1 MSFDAQALVAREP
14 MVSRTVVSPD
24 RVILY
29 ALGVGADELPFV
41 YEHGLQ
47 PLPSMALILAYPG
60 FFWSDPEYGVDWQ
73 RLLQGGSGFTL
84 HAPIPAWGEMT
95 GFTRFTAIVDKGS
108 DKGAVVHQVRE
119 VYDEHDRH
127 IATVRNT
134 SILRGNGGC
143 GSFGEAPAVS
153 APGIPDR
160 APDIELSL
168 SIAANQALVYRLSG
182 DLNPLHV
189 DPSVAHAAGFD
200 RPLLHGLCTLGIAS
214 RAVLGAV
221 MGNDPRRMRQLDARF
236 ASPTFPGETLI
247 TELWR
252 AGKHGV
258 HFCSRVLERGV
269 TVLNNGYVEFE

>member
-1 MSFDAQALVAREP
+1 MSFDAQVLVAREP
-14 MVSRTVVSPD
+14 IVSRTVVSAE
-24 RVILY
+24 RIILY

-41 YEHGLQ
+41 YERGLE

-60 FFWSDPEYGVDWQ
+60 FFWSDSEYNVDWQ

-84 HAPIPAWGEMT
+84 HAPIPASGEMR
-95 GFTRFTAIVDKGS
+95 GFTRFSAVVDKGS

-119 VYDEHDRH
+119 VYDERDRH

-143 GSFGEAPAVS
+143 GSFGEAPAVRARS
-153 APGIPDR
+153 IPER
-160 APDIELSL
+160 APDIEFSL
-168 SIAANQALVYRLSG
+168 SIAANQALLYRLSG

-189 DPSVAHAAGFD
+189 DPSVARAAGFN
-200 RPLLHGLCTLGIAS
+200 RPLLQGLCTLGIAS

-221 MGNDPRRMRQLDARF
+221 MGNDPKRMRQLDARF

-247 TELWR
+247 TEIWR
-252 AGKHGV
+252 AGDHSA
-258 HFCSRVLERGV
+258 HFRSRVLERGV